1 MLAEAV
7 DMKEAVKEEMER
19 RSPNCRIQLAEVRKN
34 NGLLLHGISIYA
46 PGSTMAPTIYID
58 GFIQNGSYI

>member
-7 DMKEAVKEEMER
+7 DMKEA
-19 RSPNCRIQLAEVRKN
+19 AEVRKN

-58 GFIQNGSYI
+58 GYIQNGSYI